1 MSAELIS
8 TEEIKD
14 ALDALRELN
23 DIRKEI
29 SKNLG
34 SISVKYQLREKVL
47 SNLYSYYE
55 LVTDDYYS
63 LIDRVL
69 RVPEAIELVHEGLLE
84 QREKLTFE
92 MDRLRDVLEKP
103 IELKDSRPVIQ
114 KIENHFLYQ
123 MRRHL
128 AKAPEELENNI

>member
-8 TEEIKD
+8 TEDIKD
-14 ALDALRELN
+14 ALDTLRELN

-69 RVPEAIELVHEGLLE
+69 KVPEAIELVYEGLLE
-84 QREKLTFE
+84 QRSKLILE
-92 MDRLRDVLEKP
+92 MDRLQDVLENP

-128 AKAPEELENNI
+128 AKEPEELENNI

>member
-1 MSAELIS
+1 MSTELIS
-8 TEEIKD
+8 TEEIKE
-14 ALDALRELN
+14 ALEALRELN

-47 SNLYSYYE
+47 GNLYSYYE

-63 LIDRVL
+63 LIDRIL
-69 RVPEAIELVHEGLLE
+69 KVPEAIELVYEGLLE

-92 MDRLRDVLEKP
+92 MDRLREVLEKP
-103 IELKDSRPVIQ
+103 IELKDSRPVVQ

-128 AKAPEELENNI
+128 AKPPEELEE

>member
-1 MSAELIS
+1 MSTELIS
-8 TEEIKD
+8 TDEIKE

-63 LIDRVL
+63 LIDRIL
-69 RVPEAIELVHEGLLE
+69 KVPEAIELVYEGLIE

-92 MDRLRDVLEKP
+92 MDRLQDVLEKP

-128 AKAPEELENNI
+128 AKLPEELEE

>member
-1 MSAELIS
+1 MSTELIS
-8 TEEIKD
+8 TDEIKE
-14 ALDALRELN
+14 ALEALRELN

-63 LIDRVL
+63 LIDRIL
-69 RVPEAIELVHEGLLE
+69 KVPEAIELVYEGLIE

-92 MDRLRDVLEKP
+92 MDRLREVLEKP

-128 AKAPEELENNI
+128 AKLPEELEE